1 MKAGY
6 WRGIGGT
13 AVTITLLTGSETS
26 LLYCLMA
33 LLAGGFSQAP
43 LAWGWLWLLGLVAF
57 FLPRVM
63 SDLSQRPYAAAVAAS
78 ACLST
83 LVAVHHAGYPMEP
96 FWSTGWVEDAVRSA
110 SGLSSRS
117 SVSILLVIL
126 AGIAVWWRQVARE
139 TPGSDAVGTT
149 FRLGPVP
156 VTALM
161 VLGVASWGTDGPDI
175 ARLAWQVAYFFGLC
189 LLALAHVRWSET
201 PRRDSRAISSLAR
214 WLSTSMGPLL
224 LSLAAAFVISSL
236 LFGRIAPV
244 LTVLLRGAG
253 TLVSWILLAF
263 AWALGLLA
271 WLVANLLWLIY
282 QALRLNE
289 AGNRPESA
297 PDQTERILEVLRS
310 QQGTPRPYFWVLLLL
325 VVAVSLWAIARYRP
339 RRESTAGSP
348 ISRESVW
355 ERPDLT
361 AGLSAVLSRLQRSL
375 PAFNPDPLRVL
386 LADPVWRHTGEVRKA
401 YRDTARLYDHA
412 GIGRPS
418 AHTAKEHA
426 EANASAALRELTALY
441 EQARYS
447 TRPVSADAA
456 QRADALR
463 HAIAQELRKDQS
475 SVPDR
480 TGYTRKEPPAI

>member
-1 MKAGY
+1 MNGGY

-13 AVTITLLTGSETS
+13 AVAITLLTGAETS
-26 LLYCLMA
+26 LLYCLLA
-33 LLAGGFSQAP
+33 LLAGGFLEAP

-57 FLPRVM
+57 FLPRMM
-63 SDLSQRPYAAAVAAS
+63 SDLPQRSYAVAVAAS
-78 ACLST
+78 ACLTT

-96 FWSTGWVEDAVRSA
+96 SWGTGWVEDAVRSA

-156 VTALM
+156 VTGLM

-201 PRRDSRAISSLAR
+201 PRRDSHALACLAR
-214 WLSTSMGPLL
+214 WLTTSMGPLL

-236 LFGRIAPV
+236 LFGRIAP
-244 LTVLLRGAG
+244 LLAVLLRGAG
-253 TLVSWILLAF
+253 TLVGWILLAF

-282 QALRLNE
+282 QALRLDE

-297 PDQTERILEVLRS
+297 PDQTERILEALRS
-310 QQGTPRPYFWVLLLL
+310 QQGAPRPYFWVLLLL
-325 VVAVSLWAIARYRP
+325 VVAVSLWAIVRYRP

-355 ERPDLT
+355 ERPDLA
-361 AGLSAVLSRLQRSL
+361 AGLGAALSRLRRRL
-375 PAFNPDPLRVL
+375 PAFNPDPLRAL
-386 LADPVWRHTGEVRKA
+386 LSDPVWRHTGEVRKA
-401 YRDTARLYDHA
+401 YRDTARRYEHE

-418 AHTAKEHA
+418 AQTAKEHA
-426 EANASAALRELTALY
+426 EANTSLALRELTALY

-456 QRADALR
+456 RRADALR
-463 HAIAQELRKDQS
+463 DAIARELREGQPYVQDG
-475 SVPDR
+475 
-480 TGYTRKEPPAI
+480 TGHARKEPPAV